1 MKSWGESLLG
11 MASVPC
17 ENIYQTF
24 KSPNW
29 GSLQKLPAKQTQEG
43 LWGELASVPHLC
55 KWSDLPPHR
64 TGPPSFH
71 TKNIF
76 HWNYEA
82 LGETCASVENWALL
96 GTQPFRLYHSSLLLP
111 LSWFYNSAQVTEQG
125 KIVLACRPVLAFS
138 PCKLIQISKQFL
150 QVCLHVCIHI
160 NTPDLQSS
168 RIFFGFPCKLV
179 IRSYWFLD

>member
-1 MKSWGESLLG
+1 MKSGGGSLLG
-11 MASVPC
+11 MASVPWD
-17 ENIYQTF
+17 NIYQTF

-29 GSLQKLPAKQTQEG
+29 GSLQRLPAKQTQEG
-43 LWGELASVPHLC
+43 LRGELASVPHLC
-55 KWSDLPPHR
+55 KWSALPPHL

-71 TKNIF
+71 AKKIF

-82 LGETCASVENWALL
+82 VGEICASVENWALSVA
-96 GTQPFRLYHSSLLLP
+96 QPFRLYHSSLLLP
-111 LSWFYNSAQVTEQG
+111 LSCFYNSAQVAEQG
-125 KIVLACRPVLAFS
+125 KIVLACRPILAFS

-150 QVCLHVCIHI
+150 QVCLYVRIHV

-179 IRSYWFLD
+179 IRSYGFLD